1 MEIGQ
6 KPNNFEELHCK
17 FYENKYMKFIHKAI
31 IMLIA
36 GSSIASSELHAQH
49 QQNEPTVAIKPDQV
63 IAVQL
68 YDSKGKKITYAKMLN
83 TIKKELKPNQI
94 TVVLYGE
101 YHDNPIAHW
110 LQYQTTSD
118 LYQTSQNMILGA
130 EMFETN
136 QQQALNAY
144 LLDPDTQSNQG
155 GMFGGGNDAYEK
167 LKKSTQLWP
176 NFKTDYKP
184 LVDFAKDNN
193 LPFIATNIPRKY
205 ARLMYK
211 GGYKAL
217 DTLPLTEKTLFA
229 TTPFP
234 YDSTLS
240 CYAEISKAVGGHGM
254 PATSNLAMSQ
264 AIKDA
269 TMASETIKTFSQL
282 SANTSKGA
290 PIFIHYNGCYH
301 SDNHQS
307 IEWYLNT
314 YYKQN
319 PMATQWPLKI
329 ITISTRTQTDV
340 TTFDKN
346 NSNIAD
352 FIIVTPESMTRT
364 H

>member
-1 MEIGQ
+1 
-6 KPNNFEELHCK
+6 
-17 FYENKYMKFIHKAI
+17 MKFVHTALF
-31 IMLIA
+31 MLVA
-36 GSSIASSELHAQH
+36 GSAMATTELHAQH
-49 QQNEPTVAIKPDQV
+49 QQTETVAPIKPEQV
-63 IAVQL
+63 TPVQL
-68 YDSKGKKITYAKMLN
+68 YDAKGKKVTYAKMLSA
-83 TIKKELKPNQI
+83 IKKELKPNQI

-110 LQYQTTSD
+110 LQYQTTAD
-118 LYQTSQNMILGA
+118 LFQASQNMILGA

-144 LLDPDTQSNQG
+144 LLDPDTQNNQAS
-155 GMFGGGNDAYEK
+155 MFGGGSDAYDK

-184 LVDFAKDNN
+184 LVDFAKENK
-193 LPFIATNIPRKY
+193 LPFTATNIPRKY

-217 DTLPLTEKTLFA
+217 DTLPAAEKNLFA
-229 TTPFP
+229 PTPFP
-234 YDSTLS
+234 FDSTLS

-282 SANTSKGA
+282 TANTSKGA

-319 PMATQWPLKI
+319 PMATQWPLKV
-329 ITISTRTQTDV
+329 ITISTRTQVDV
-340 TTFDKN
+340 TTFDKSQ
-346 NSNIAD
+346 SNIAD

>member
-1 MEIGQ
+1 
-6 KPNNFEELHCK
+6 
-17 FYENKYMKFIHKAI
+17 MKFIHKAFVV
-31 IMLIA
+31 LFA
-36 GSSIASSELHAQH
+36 ASNLATTNLHAQH
-49 QQNEPTVAIKPDQV
+49 QQTETVAPIKPEQV
-63 IAVQL
+63 IPVQL
-68 YDSKGKKITYAKMLN
+68 YDAKGKKITYAKMLGA
-83 TIKKELKPNQI
+83 IKKELKPNQI

-118 LYQTSQNMILGA
+118 LYQTSQNMVLGA

-144 LLDPDTQSNQG
+144 LLDPDTQSNQAS
-155 GMFGGGNDAYEK
+155 MFGGGSDAYDK

-184 LVDFAKDNN
+184 LVDFAKENK
-193 LPFIATNIPRKY
+193 LPFVATNIPRKY

-217 DTLPLTEKTLFA
+217 DTLPTAEKNLFA
-229 TTPFP
+229 PTPFP
-234 YDSTLS
+234 FDSTLS

-282 SANTSKGA
+282 TANSSKGA
-290 PIFIHYNGCYH
+290 PLFIHYNGCYH

-319 PMATQWPLKI
+319 PMAAQWPLKV
-329 ITISTRTQTDV
+329 ITISTRTQVNV
-340 TTFDKN
+340 TTFDKS
-346 NSNIAD
+346 NSNVAD